1 MKALSYLLLFVFTST
16 AIAQHEEKIWQKAIP
31 ATEMTASE
39 LPKFLGYKSMDSGNM
54 IPATEDAVR
63 GYFIRRLNMQAGNF
77 DKKTI
82 VKMTIR
88 FVVGKEGTVTA
99 TPMTSEHQAYVI
111 EGKRV
116 ATALLPKM
124 TPATSKGKPVAV
136 RYDFPLIFVAR
147 PTRLSTTKSKEVLPN
162 QENDSIDSITKE

>member
-1 MKALSYLLLFVFTST
+1 MKVLSYLILFLFTCT
-16 AIAQHEEKIWQKAIP
+16 AIAQQEEKIWEKAIP
-31 ATEMTASE
+31 VTEMSASE
-39 LPKFLGYKSMDSGNM
+39 LPTFPGYKSMDRGNM

-63 GYFIRRLNMQAGNF
+63 GYFIRRLDMQAGNF

-99 TPMTSEHQAYVI
+99 TPMTSEYQAYVM
-111 EGKRV
+111 EGTRV
-116 ATALLPKM
+116 AKTLLPKM

-136 RYDFPLIFVAR
+136 SYDFPLIFVAR
-147 PTRLSTTKSKEVLPN
+147 ATRLSITKSKEVLPN
-162 QENDSIDSITKE
+162 RENDSITKG